1 MCTYETWVEFMMHG
15 VTCTCPYSPCLHAG
29 NWWRSRAAVRTRA
42 LQCLHF
48 PSWRATRYCTWLGMQ
63 ASLFDQAILY
73 YMPCLWPHCFTNE
86 RPRLMAPA
94 QLGRVVR
101 HDAHPVVHRHN
112 HPNSNTPSTMRF
124 NCATRS
130 VTSAQYGRAMM
141 ASEDGGASWPN
152 RRANMSNWHG
162 QAKVPRQQRAH
173 RRHITSGTAQYAA
186 THVANKCL
194 ATGRRGCE
202 H

>member
-1 MCTYETWVEFMMHG
+1 MHSSVHCCCTQIVESAVALCAHETWVEFMMHG

-101 HDAHPVVHRHN
+101 HDAHAVVHRHN
-112 HPNSNTPSTMRF
+112 HPNKPRRRGH
-124 NCATRS
+124 CGLVECS
-130 VTSAQYGRAMM
+130 VTLFTLPYSRSRAR
-141 ASEDGGASWPN
+141 P
-152 RRANMSNWHG
+152 RAPT
-162 QAKVPRQQRAH
+162 VLPRAPLLP
-173 RRHITSGTAQYAA
+173 G
-186 THVANKCL
+186 L
-194 ATGRRGCE
+194 
-202 H
+202 